1 MPIWNADTYL
11 KFECERTQPSIDL
24 AARVE
29 LKAPRTI
36 VDLGCGP
43 GNSTA
48 VVGRRWPGATI
59 TGVDTSPDMLAAAR
73 KTYPQ
78 WNWLE
83 GDIGTWKAAPA
94 EPVDLLFSN
103 AAFQWVPDH
112 ARLLPRL
119 FAQVAAG
126 GALAFQVPA
135 NYHHGAHSI
144 IREVAASAEWRGCF
158 PNGAR
163 EWQAQTAPFY
173 YDVLAPLCA
182 RLDLWETSYLHV
194 LDEPEAI
201 TEWYR
206 GTGLRPWLDL
216 LPGKAEHDRF
226 LANVT
231 ARFAEAYPRRADGRV
246 LFPFLRL
253 FAIAYAR

>member
-1 MPIWNADTYL
+1 MPTWDADTYL
-11 KFECERTQPSIDL
+11 KFARERTQPSVDL

-29 LKAPRTI
+29 LSAPRRI

-48 VVGRRWPGATI
+48 VVARRWPDAAVE
-59 TGVDTSPDMLAAAR
+59 GVDTSPDMLATAR
-73 KTYPQ
+73 KDHPR
-78 WNWLE
+78 WLWRQA
-83 GDIGTWKAAPA
+83 DIAAWRA
-94 EPVDLLFSN
+94 ETPVDLVFSN

-112 ARLLPRL
+112 AILLPRL
-119 FAQVAAG
+119 FAQVVPG

-144 IREVAASAEWRGCF
+144 IREVAASPAWRESF

-163 EWQAQTAPFY
+163 EWQAQTASFY
-173 YDVLAPLCA
+173 YDVLAPIA
-182 RLDLWETSYLHV
+182 RRLDLWETSYIHV
-194 LDEPEAI
+194 LDGPEGV

-216 LPGKAEHDRF
+216 LPDEASRTRF
-226 LANVT
+226 LADVT
-231 ARFAEAYPRRADGRV
+231 ARFAEAYPRQADGRV

-253 FAIAYAR
+253 FAVAYA